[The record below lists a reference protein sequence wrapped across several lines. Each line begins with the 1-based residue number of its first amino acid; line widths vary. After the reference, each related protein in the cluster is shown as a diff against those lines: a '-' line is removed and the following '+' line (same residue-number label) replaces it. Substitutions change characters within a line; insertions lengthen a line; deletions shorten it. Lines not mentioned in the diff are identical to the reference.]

1 MVRRRQR
8 LVNFSL
14 YFLFQADR
22 YTAGNWAVLI
32 RTMDNLGVF
41 LQIIFW
47 GLYAGC
53 IYILLATGLNLIF
66 GVMKVVNFAH
76 GEFLM
81 IGAYITAT
89 IFLLTGINPY
99 LIILLSMLV
108 LIGIGAVVERLCFR
122 PILGTGKLNEIFLSI
137 GLIYVIQNG
146 AALIWT
152 DNWQSIK
159 SPYDGITLPIGS
171 LAVPLD
177 YILIIILTAAILCG
191 LYLFLKR
198 TTIGMQ
204 MQATSQNRKGA
215 MLVGIDVERIDVISF
230 GLGCAL
236 AAAAGTLWV
245 VSGQVFNPYMG
256 SIPAVKAFAII
267 ILGGLG
273 SIPGAIVGGLLMGLA
288 ENGAAFLLGG
298 IWKDAIS
305 FVILILV
312 LVVRPTGLF
321 GEKEE

>member
-1 MVRRRQR
+1 
-8 LVNFSL
+8 
-14 YFLFQADR
+14 
-22 YTAGNWAVLI
+22 
-32 RTMDNLGVF
+32 MDNLSVF

-81 IGAYITAT
+81 LGAYITAT
-89 IFLLTGINPY
+89 IFLATGINPY
-99 LIILLSMLV
+99 VIILASMLA
-108 LIGIGAVVERLCFR
+108 LIAIGAVVERLCFR

-146 AALIWT
+146 AAMIWT
-152 DNWQSIK
+152 DNWQSIR
-159 SPYDGITLPIGS
+159 SPYDGIAVPIGPLS
-171 LAVPLD
+171 VPLD
-177 YILIIILTAAILCG
+177 YLIIIVMTAAILCG
-191 LYLFLKR
+191 LWLFLKK

-204 MQATSQNRKGA
+204 MQAASQNRKGA
-215 MLVGIDVERIDVISF
+215 MLVGVDVERIDIISF

-273 SIPGAIVGGLLMGLA
+273 SIPGAIIGGLLMGLA

-305 FVILILV
+305 FIILIVV
-312 LVVRPTGLF
+312 LVIRPTGLF
-321 GEKEE
+321 GGKEE